1 MILNSPPQSALITER
16 ILLNRNNVKIII
28 DYMIVIVSIIE
39 EGNVVT
45 IVRIYFDPKKK
56 QRTDRDEVTTA
67 GALNQYRLKRLVRL
81 LLLFGTT

>member
-1 MILNSPPQSALITER
+1 
-16 ILLNRNNVKIII
+16 
-28 DYMIVIVSIIE
+28 MIVIVSIIE

-45 IVRIYFDPKKK
+45 IVRIYFDPKKQ